1 MRIYGAAT
9 FGIFPP
15 EANVLRLLDQDDID
29 IDDAYDHKWWQTMM
43 MTMLDDN
50 NDKW

>member
-1 MRIYGAAT
+1 MCIFRIAT

-15 EANVLRLLDQDDID
+15 EDKLLDQDDND
-29 IDDAYDHKWWQTMM
+29 IDDAYDHNWWQTMM

-50 NDKW
+50 DDKW